1 AARARPQRWPARDQ
15 PCAPGGGRGGAHG
28 CRSAVPRARQRPR
41 RPPLCSLP
49 RPPRAPAGGAELL
62 ADVRYGAKD
71 RTLLVGEANFSFAA
85 ALCRA
90 LGDGAGL
97 TATAPEP
104 REELQARH
112 GAAAARRAAR
122 LEERLCGLHFRCS
135 AAELDQRFRPGSF
148 DRVVF
153 NFPLCAARP
162 GGAPAEG
169 DGRGG
174 PRAADA
180 HARGARQAYEDLS
193 VLLEAFFPAAAAVLR
208 TGGECHLRL
217 TDQYLTARGLRAA
230 PACGLALLER
240 LDFFDAFERV
250 YRPLG
255 YRPAVVAPGGGARG
269 RRAGFDVRHSSTWHP
284 GLPPWRPER
293 APAGPVTSFAAP
305 LAPRPQT
312 P

>member
-1 AARARPQRWPARDQ
+1 QPGPARSAGRRGTSPARLGGEGGARMAAARRFRVPAKT
-15 PCAPGGGRGGAHG
+15 PPT
-28 CRSAVPRARQRPR
+28 RPR

-269 RRAGFDVRHSSTWHP
+269 RRAGFDVRHST
-284 GLPPWRPER
+284 PWSSAVE
-293 APAGPVTSFAAP
+293 A
-305 LAPRPQT
+305 
-312 P
+312 

>member
-1 AARARPQRWPARDQ
+1 QPGPARSAGRRGTSPARLGGEGGARMAAARRFRVPANDRGARPCAACRGRRGRLRAVQSCWRTCATGRRTGRCWSAR
-15 PCAPGGGRGGAHG
+15 PT
-28 CRSAVPRARQRPR
+28 SASRPR
-41 RPPLCSLP
+41 S
-49 RPPRAPAGGAELL
+49 
-62 ADVRYGAKD
+62 
-71 RTLLVGEANFSFAA
+71 
-85 ALCRA
+85 
-90 LGDGAGL
+90 
-97 TATAPEP
+97 ATAPEP

-269 RRAGFDVRHSSTWHP
+269 RRAGFDVRHST
-284 GLPPWRPER
+284 PWSSAVE
-293 APAGPVTSFAAP
+293 A
-305 LAPRPQT
+305 
-312 P
+312 